1 MVAPPPDAI
10 RPLIGRLKLRQ
21 IALVVALETHRS
33 LRKAADA
40 IAITQPAA
48 TRLLRDLERALGAT
62 LFLRHAWGM
71 EPTSAGEA
79 FARYA
84 RGLLNEVTE
93 AQAELAQL
101 AAGARGTL
109 RVGCVTGAVPDWLVP
124 AAREVRA
131 ARPGLRLFL
140 LVNTSD
146 VLVDALLAGTLD
158 IAIGRMPETA
168 DPSRIDGEPLAAEP
182 LCIVARRGH
191 PLTRRR
197 RLAGRDFDGATWILQ
212 PPGSPMRQEANA
224 LLDRLDVRV
233 PPDLIETASIVATL
247 ALLRDT
253 DALSVV
259 PQGLAAHYGPPGWIA
274 RLDLAA
280 RETGSR
286 YEVLTR
292 RGRPLA
298 PAGLAFVAA
307 LHARAGGR
315 GRRAAKPA
323 PR

>member
-1 MVAPPPDAI
+1 V
-10 RPLIGRLKLRQ
+10 GRLKLRQ
-21 IALVVALETHRS
+21 IALVVALDTHRS
-33 LRKAADA
+33 LRKAAEA

-48 TRLLRDLERALGAT
+48 TRLLRELERALGAT
-62 LFLRHAWGM
+62 LFVRHAWGM
-71 EPTSAGEA
+71 EPTAYGES

-84 RGLLNEVTE
+84 RGFLNEVAE

-131 ARPGLRLFL
+131 GRPGLRLFF

-158 IAIGRMPETA
+158 VAIGRLPEGV
-168 DPSRIDGEPLAAEP
+168 DPARIESAPLAAEP
-182 LCIVARRGH
+182 LCVVARRGH

-197 RLAGRDFDGATWILQ
+197 KLAGRDFDGATWILQ
-212 PPGSPMRQEANA
+212 PPGSPMRQEAAA

-233 PPDLIETASIVATL
+233 PADLIETASIVATL

-259 PQGLAAHYGPPGWIA
+259 PEGLAAHYGAPGWIA
-274 RLDLAA
+274 RLDVAA
-280 RETGSR
+280 RDPGSR

-307 LHARAGGR
+307 LRARASA
-315 GRRAAKPA
+315 RA
-323 PR
+323 